1 MPQVPVSVWEQI
13 AVVIVFAFLLAGLG
27 WILVKV
33 FAKAIADINSH
44 YALLI
49 EHNNNQWQK
58 YFDARS
64 EASQIVNQQIIG
76 QLEGLTAVVKEL
88 AKDFAEHDTLER
100 QMLAELSELTE
111 KRKPA
116 KKNPNQ

>member
-1 MPQVPVSVWEQI
+1 MMPQVPVSVWEQI

-27 WILVKV
+27 WVLVKV
-33 FAKAIADINSH
+33 FSKAIADINSH

-49 EHNNNQWQK
+49 KQNNEQWQM

-64 EASQIVNQQIIG
+64 ESNQLVNQQIIE
-76 QLEGLTAVVKEL
+76 QLEGLTKVVKEL

-100 QMLAELSELTE
+100 QVLADLSE
-111 KRKPA
+111 RPRPA
-116 KKNPNQ
+116 KKNPNS